1 MSQQRSQK
9 LLDWLRSEKLK
20 DNRELESNKKKVIN
34 EIKGLTKEKMFPK
47 PKKLSLWKKIKVL
60 ILGN

>member
-1 MSQQRSQK
+1 MSQQWSQK

-20 DNRELESNKKKVIN
+20 DSRELENEKKKVIK
-34 EIKGLTKEKMFPK
+34 EIKGLTKEQMFPE

>member
-20 DNRELESNKKKVIN
+20 DNRELENNKKKVIN
-34 EIKGLTKEKMFPK
+34 EIKGLTKEKMFPV
-47 PKKLSLWKKIKVL
+47 PKKISLWKKIKVL

>member
-1 MSQQRSQK
+1 MSQQRNQN
-9 LLDWLRSEKLK
+9 LLNWLRSEKLK
-20 DNRELESNKKKVIN
+20 DNRELENNKKKVIN
-34 EIKGLTKEKMFPK
+34 EIKGLMKEQMFPK

>member
-1 MSQQRSQK
+1 MSQQRNQK

-20 DNRELESNKKKVIN
+20 DNRELENEKKKVIN
-34 EIKGLTKEKMFPK
+34 EIKGLTKEQMFPE

>member
-20 DNRELESNKKKVIN
+20 DNRELENDKKKVIN

-60 ILGN
+60 ILGS

>member
-1 MSQQRSQK
+1 M
-9 LLDWLRSEKLK
+9 DWLRSEKLK
-20 DNRELESNKKKVIN
+20 DNRELENNKKKVIN
-34 EIKGLTKEKMFPK
+34 EIKGLTKEKMFPV

>member
-20 DNRELESNKKKVIN
+20 DSRELENEKKKVIR
-34 EIKGLTKEKMFPK
+34 EIKGLTKEQMFPE
-47 PKKLSLWKKIKVL
+47 PKKLSLWTKIKVL
-60 ILGN
+60 LLGN

>member
-20 DNRELESNKKKVIN
+20 DNRELENDRKKLIN
-34 EIKGLTKEKMFPK
+34 EIKGLSKEQMFPV
-47 PKKLSLWKKIKVL
+47 PKKLSLWKKIKIL
-60 ILGN
+60 LLGN

>member
-20 DNRELESNKKKVIN
+20 DHRELEKEKKKVIN
-34 EIKGLTKEKMFPK
+34 EIKGLTKEKIFPE

>member
-20 DNRELESNKKKVIN
+20 DNRELENDKKKVIN
-34 EIKGLTKEKMFPK
+34 EIKGLSKEKMFPK
-47 PKKLSLWKKIKVL
+47 PKKLNLWTKIRVL
-60 ILGN
+60 LLGN

>member
-1 MSQQRSQK
+1 
-9 LLDWLRSEKLK
+9 LDWLRSEKLK
-20 DNRELESNKKKVIN
+20 DNRELENNKKKVIN
-34 EIKGLTKEKMFPK
+34 EIKGLTKEKMFPE

>member
-20 DNRELESNKKKVIN
+20 DNRELENEKKKIIN
-34 EIKGLTKEKMFPK
+34 EIKGLTKEQMFPE